1 MSEDVTSKSDMPS
14 DTTPAAQRVYEQAIA
29 RLTPD
34 QRVAITMEMIAVT
47 DDLVRAGVR
56 LRHPEATGEEFEYQF
71 LRAKYGAELAGR
83 VYGRPW

>member
-1 MSEDVTSKSDMPS
+1 MLS
-14 DTTPAAQRVYEQAIA
+14 DTSPAAQRIYEQAIA

-34 QRVAITMEMIAVT
+34 ERVAITMEMIAVT

-56 LRHPEATGEEFEYQF
+56 LRHPVATGEEFEYQF
-71 LRAKYGAELAGR
+71 LRAKYGPELAGR